1 MAERVNHPWFKRL
14 ILKNVSLGSGKRV
27 VVPHGVLETKY
38 NITIPRKM
46 DKKKHIEAVQKLRE
60 YLEI

>member
-1 MAERVNHPWFKRL
+1 
-14 ILKNVSLGSGKRV
+14 VSLGSGKRV